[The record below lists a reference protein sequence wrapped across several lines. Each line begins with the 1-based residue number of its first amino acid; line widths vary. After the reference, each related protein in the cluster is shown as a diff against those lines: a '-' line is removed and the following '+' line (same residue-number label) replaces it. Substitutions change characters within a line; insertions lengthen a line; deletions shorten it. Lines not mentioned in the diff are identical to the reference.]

1 MFGTWNC
8 GCKGV
13 RPLKILININ
23 TVETKSTYM
32 IQKHCELSFYDAN
45 IFPVTYLRTVFR
57 RNWIFLPDHSLRS
70 SYLLSTLKT
79 TISSSKHQENS
90 TKYLNLKVDST
101 STYRGE
107 LNVLKLLFFTTP
119 GSRDSQEVVRSELE
133 LGILPSV
140 TQCDPPPTCRQPSWK
155 LEGSTSLVPIFPTI
169 STVLE

>member
-119 GSRDSQEVVRSELE
+119 GSRDSQEVVRSESSEYYRLWHN
-133 LGILPSV
+133 V
-140 TQCDPPPTCRQPSWK
+140 TRRQLAGNLVENLKVVLLW
-155 LEGSTSLVPIFPTI
+155 SLYFPLW
-169 STVLE
+169 VLC